1 MDILHS
7 QRRYRNR
14 ATVRISEQEDQYRT
28 IYEHQALVERQRSI
42 YCYSTDI
49 ALPAQVSQYSRR
61 YRTATEVI
69 SHHIKDIVL
78 LTDMEAQQ
86 C

>member
-1 MDILHS
+1 M
-7 QRRYRNR
+7 
-14 ATVRISEQEDQYRT
+14 RISKQEDQYRT

-42 YCYSTDI
+42 YCYSIDI

-61 YRTATEVI
+61 YRTATRVI
-69 SHHIKDIVL
+69 SHYVKDIIL
-78 LTDMEAQQ
+78 LTDIEALQ